1 MIELLAISPFLVLA
15 FILAIGIGAN
25 DETFAPVAGSRK
37 LTPLQCVLIGAV
49 LAIVGALTLGEN
61 VAGTVGKGIT
71 YITLTNNM
79 IFSVL
84 LAMAIVLIL
93 SSGFGLPISSTHAMV
108 GSITG
113 ITMYQAVILGVGP
126 LDFVNVDKI
135 MAIVLSWFL
144 SPAIGLL
151 GSYLIYKVVDK
162 TMSQYTR
169 GLDDVTRNETIAA
182 NLLLVFVVITAVSRG
197 GNDVANAV
205 SPLIQTFSAENLT
218 SIPLLIGGVGMAV
231 GLILLAR
238 RVIKTLGNEIV
249 ELTPSKALS
258 VQISTAVITFL
269 GANLGIPLSGTHI
282 LVASFIGVALS
293 SKSRYNTRVIGK
305 IGVSAI
311 STPVFGGFLSIA
323 IFAFLNILNINV

>member
-1 MIELLAISPFLVLA
+1 MSPFLLIA

-25 DETFAPVAGSRK
+25 DETFAPVAGSRR
-37 LTPLQCVLIGAV
+37 LTPLQCVSIGAV
-49 LAIVGALTLGEN
+49 LAIIGALTLGEN

-71 YITLTNNM
+71 TLILTKNM

-84 LAMAIVLIL
+84 LAMSIVLIL

-113 ITMYQAVILGVGP
+113 LTMYEAFTMGTGL
-126 LDFVNVDKI
+126 LDYVNVNKI
-135 MAIVLSWFL
+135 YTIILSWFL

-151 GSYLIYKVVDK
+151 GSFIIYRIVEKILLK
-162 TMSQYTR
+162 YTT
-169 GLDDVTRNETIAA
+169 GLDSVERNEVIAA
-182 NLLLVFVVITAVSRG
+182 NLLLFFVVVTAVSRG

-205 SPLIQTFSAENLT
+205 SPLIQTFSVENLT
-218 SIPLLIGGVGMAV
+218 SIPLLIGGLGMAV
-231 GLILLAR
+231 GLLILAR

-258 VQISTAVITFL
+258 VQISTAVITFI

-293 SKSRYNTRVIGK
+293 SKSRYNVRVIGK
-305 IGVSAI
+305 IGVSAV
-311 STPVFGGFLSIA
+311 STPVLGAVFSII
-323 IFAFLNILNINV
+323 IFVLLDIVNIIIM